1 MVKDLWLY
9 TITKIVQLGC
19 DDPFETENTAQDIMD
34 KLEIDHEISVS
45 EHLNAMEWNGAYQKY
60 IESAFGE
67 NLIYPGMFWEMLA
80 CMNGREEQ
88 DGYDVT
94 IYFVKKYLDFLKAF
108 GNYLKLCNQNMDYD
122 EVMQE
127 YINDFFYK
135 QRGIGEKMG
144 QYTDQSLLNPL
155 VNNSE
160 K

>member
-1 MVKDLWLY
+1 MLFDLLDVYPELRFRDPDDLIQVMKD
-9 TITKIVQLGC
+9 IFSKTKC
-19 DDPFETENTAQDIMD
+19 PFVILIDEWDCLFREYKQDKEAQ
-34 KLEIDHEISVS
+34 
-45 EHLNAMEWNGAYQKY
+45 
-60 IESAFGE
+60 
-67 NLIYPGMFWEMLA
+67 
-80 CMNGREEQ
+80 
-88 DGYDVT
+88 
-94 IYFVKKYLDFLKAF
+94 KKYLDFLKAF

>member
-1 MVKDLWLY
+1 
-9 TITKIVQLGC
+9 
-19 DDPFETENTAQDIMD
+19 
-34 KLEIDHEISVS
+34 
-45 EHLNAMEWNGAYQKY
+45 
-60 IESAFGE
+60 
-67 NLIYPGMFWEMLA
+67 
-80 CMNGREEQ
+80 
-88 DGYDVT
+88 
-94 IYFVKKYLDFLKAF
+94 
-108 GNYLKLCNQNMDYD
+108 MDYD

>member
-1 MVKDLWLY
+1 LSKNKNKTL
-9 TITKIVQLGC
+9 IEI
-19 DDPFETENTAQDIMD
+19 ENTAQNIMD
-34 KLEIDHEISVS
+34 KLEIDHEISAS
-45 EHLNAMEWNGAYQKY
+45 EYLNAMEWNGAYQKY

-67 NLIYPGMFWEMLA
+67 NLIYPELFWETLA
-80 CMNGREEQ
+80 CMNGREEKGG
-88 DGYDVT
+88 DDVT
-94 IYFVKKYLDFLKAF
+94 ILFVKKYLDFLKAF

-144 QYTDQSLLNPL
+144 QYTDQSLLKPL